1 MKCRLMVFD
10 SNCSPSEIE
19 RAVGG
24 TVLSGIFFFFF
35 GNPRVYVSSN

>member
-19 RAVGG
+19 RAAGG
-24 TVLSGIFFFFF
+24 TVLSGIFFF
-35 GNPRVYVSSN
+35 GNPRLDVSSN